1 MRRRRKSISH
11 IETLGID
18 TFMLIVLC
26 KVDAVTILLLMDE
39 KTEVKEIVQ
48 AACPSKGPNWI

>member
-1 MRRRRKSISH
+1 
-11 IETLGID
+11 
-18 TFMLIVLC
+18 MLIVLC

-48 AACPSKGPNWI
+48 VACPSKGPNWIWTLTLAQSLD